1 MTRINLELSEAL
13 LTDSNCW
20 HRRFFRC
27 WIGGDYGGSYTPNR
41 TGSQQYAINAEFI
54 TENVDKPRKLR
65 MFVISQFTAFMA
77 AEFDCS
83 PTTVCRHM
91 VGTFGP
97 KLDALNDLLI
107 GDALEMFADDLE
119 IAQ

>member
-13 LTDSNCW
+13 ITDSNSW

-27 WIGGDYGGSYTPNR
+27 WIGGDYEGSYAFNR
-41 TGSQQYAINAEFI
+41 TGSEQY
-54 TENVDKPRKLR
+54 NVNRDFVIANFDKPRKMR
-65 MFVISQFTAFMA
+65 MFVISEFTAFMA

-83 PTTVCRHM
+83 PTTVCRGM

-97 KLDALNDLLI
+97 DLETLNDLLTN
-107 GDALEMFADDLE
+107 DALDMFADDLE
-119 IAQ
+119 VA